1 MAKTETYFVTDI
13 ETDGPIP
20 GPHSML
26 SFASAA
32 YSAEG
37 ELLDTFSVNLDLL
50 EHAKGHA
57 ITMKFWA
64 KEPEAW
70 AACRSNTIDPKLAMK
85 HYVKW
90 IRSLCKNTS
99 SPVFV
104 GYPAGF
110 DFTFIFW
117 YLIQFTGESPF
128 SWSALDMKT
137 FAMAITGLD
146 YKQTIK
152 PRLPQTWLPE
162 ELPHTH
168 IALDDAL
175 EQGHIFC
182 HMLKEWRTMHATAHT
197 SVEEN
202 PHPTH

>member
-1 MAKTETYFVTDI
+1 MAKQETYFVTDI

-37 ELLDTFSVNLDLL
+37 HLIDTFSANLDML
-50 EHAKGHA
+50 EGASGHA
-57 ITMKFWA
+57 FTMKFWA
-64 KEPEAW
+64 TEPDAW
-70 AACRSNTIDPKLAMK
+70 AACRSDTIAPELAMK
-85 HYVKW
+85 NYVKW
-90 IRSLCKNTS
+90 IRAVCKNTT

-117 YLIQFTGESPF
+117 YLIKFTGESPF

-137 FAMAITGLD
+137 FAMALTGLD
-146 YKQTIK
+146 YKQAIK
-152 PRLPQTWLPE
+152 PRLPKTWLPE

-182 HMLKEWRTMHATAHT
+182 KMLSAWRTQH
-197 SVEEN
+197 SPSEEQ
-202 PHPTH
+202 PLPMS

>member
-1 MAKTETYFVTDI
+1 MAKPEIYFVTDI

-26 SFASAA
+26 SFASVA
-32 YSAEG
+32 YDAEG
-37 ELLDTFSVNLDLL
+37 TLLDTFSVNLDFL
-50 EHAKGHA
+50 ENATAHPFTK
-57 ITMKFWA
+57 KFWA
-64 KEPEAW
+64 SEPEAW
-70 AACRSNTIDPKLAMK
+70 AACRTETVAPELAMK
-85 HYVKW
+85 SFAAW
-90 IRSLCKNTS
+90 IKGICKNDS

-117 YLIQFTGESPF
+117 YLMKFNGESPF

-137 FAMAITGLD
+137 FAMAISGLP
-146 YKQTIK
+146 YKQSIK
-152 PRLPQTWLPE
+152 PRLPKEWLPE

-168 IALDDAL
+168 IALDDAM

-182 HMLKEWRTMHATAHT
+182 QMLKVWRNQHT
-197 SVEEN
+197 DGLEPN
-202 PHPTH
+202 M

>member
-1 MAKTETYFVTDI
+1 MAKSEIYFVTDI

-32 YSAEG
+32 YSAAG
-37 ELLDTFSVNLDLL
+37 ELLGTFSTNLEML
-50 EHAKGHA
+50 EGASGHPF
-57 ITMKFWA
+57 TMKFWA
-64 KEPEAW
+64 GEPEAW
-70 AACRSNTIDPKLAMK
+70 SACRLNPVPPETAMK
-85 HYVKW
+85 DFVKW
-90 IRSLCKNTS
+90 IRQTCGNSN

-117 YLIQFTGESPF
+117 YLIKFTGESPF

-137 FAMAITGLD
+137 FAMAITGLPF
-146 YKQTIK
+146 KQAIK
-152 PRLPQTWLPE
+152 PRLPKEWLPE
-162 ELPHTH
+162 DLPHTH

-175 EQGHIFC
+175 EQGHLFSQ
-182 HMLKEWRTMHATAHT
+182 MLKVWRAQHDEQQID
-197 SVEEN
+197 SN
-202 PHPTH
+202 